1 MILRERNDYFKL
13 IQRATRKDGF
23 FLNVNRAEK
32 VPVAGRDNEISKLPP
47 INKFVEYPFFKDNEV
62 LIFEICQF
70 FEKLV
75 KDKVYV
81 RLEKIKK

>member
-1 MILRERNDYFKL
+1 M
-13 IQRATRKDGF
+13 
-23 FLNVNRAEK
+23 NRAEK
-32 VPVAGRDNEISKLPP
+32 VPRAGIEKQASKLPP
-47 INKFVEYPFFKDNEV
+47 INKFVEYPFFKENEV